1 MSESTVKIQKRQR
14 PGPIVMDLEKLQKEI
29 DARVAAETA
38 ALEAFELELSQK
50 PWFPKSNEF
59 MERYSDKYDELFQ
72 IAEDTRKSV
81 YGINTPEVA
90 ELCDGVIQLCGISA
104 LYYMFLDVPEGSIP
118 NYTHRIQVLPDDEFI
133 SSIKDGYEE
142 TFGINVY
149 KFPIQDSDLQ
159 DIRPTL
165 DAVQQIFKTIQD
177 KAEDETKIGKIIIH
191 CYAGHNRSA
200 SVAAVAIMTLTGCNL
215 REAVRQIVA
224 VRPIVLYNYSFLR
237 QLVMWAADRGMF

>member
-1 MSESTVKIQKRQR
+1 MSESTVNIQKRQR
-14 PGPIVMDLEKLQKEI
+14 PGPIVIDVEQLQRDI
-29 DARVAAETA
+29 NARVAAETA
-38 ALEAFELELSQK
+38 ALEAFEIELSQK

-81 YGINTPEVA
+81 YGINPSEVA
-90 ELCDGVIQLCGISA
+90 ELCDGVIQLCGISG
-104 LYYMFLDVPEGSIP
+104 LNYMFLDVPEGSIP
-118 NYTHRIQVLPDDEFI
+118 NYTRRIQVLPDEEFI
-133 SSIKDGYEE
+133 SSIKDGYEDA
-142 TFGINVY
+142 FGINVH
-149 KFPIQDSDLQ
+149 KFPIRDSELQ

-177 KAEDETKIGKIIIH
+177 EAGDNTKIGKTVIH

-200 SVAAVAIMTLTGCNL
+200 SVVAVAIMTLTGCNL
-215 REAVRQIVA
+215 REAVRQIVE

-237 QLVMWAADRGMF
+237 QLVMWATDRGMF